1 MADTTIYQF
10 LIDLL
15 KKVRQRVQCKGKECY
30 LVIVDTVHVSFLV
43 VDSRTF
49 MYLNVASTYLIRL
62 VCDVYVCVRGVGG
75 SIFEM
80 TVPLN
85 TRLSVPSALLEERR
99 EGRREREK
107 VSLLTLAP
115 RPVLAEL
122 KE

>member
-1 MADTTIYQF
+1 M
-10 LIDLL
+10 
-15 KKVRQRVQCKGKECY
+15 
-30 LVIVDTVHVSFLV
+30 IVDTVHVSFLV
-43 VDSRTF
+43 VDSGTF
-49 MYLNVASTYLIRL
+49 MYLNAASTYLIRL

-99 EGRREREK
+99 GGRRE
-107 VSLLTLAP
+107 
-115 RPVLAEL
+115 